1 MNLSSNIVRVRK
13 LNNMSQ
19 KELAKR
25 LKVSRQTIYNWEN
38 NKSLPDLFNMVK
50 ISEMFH
56 VPIDYLI
63 KDNIMYKKTYPIT
76 KDSFLH
82 DLFFHIIHLIN
93 SSYAFILPLYTLY
106 IRLWIII
113 DISNYT

>member
-19 KELAKR
+19 NELANR

-50 ISEMFH
+50 ISEMFD
-56 VPIDYLI
+56 VPIDSLI
-63 KDNIMYKKTYPIT
+63 KDNIKTYPIT
-76 KDSFLH
+76 KDSFLR
-82 DLFFHIIHLIN
+82 DLFFHIIHWIN
-93 SSYAFILPLYTLY
+93 SSYAFILHLYTLY